1 MDGASVMRRNA
12 RGLINKC
19 CTTRS
24 HDPSRTTYFPNS
36 HRSKHASTHNEKKDP
51 VDSLRVLISIA
62 IGGHACFGSTRD
74 TPPFCLCDRI
84 TLMTTWHY
92 WWGPGTNSW
101 ISRLVWARGDARW
114 AEPLE
119 FGVHHPW
126 AVLVEVAACDS
137 NSQGS
142 RLGRPVDDVQVHQST
157 KCTCFCHSTWLGLSR
172 SLDDLEIRFSRL
184 KSVESQ
190 ATRCDVIQKWSCDSN
205 METPRNTHMVLM
217 RTPVRISR
225 V

>member
-1 MDGASVMRRNA
+1 MKRNA

-19 CTTRS
+19 SATRRR
-24 HDPSRTTYFPNS
+24 DPSSTYYFPNP

-62 IGGHACFGSTRD
+62 IGDHACFGSTRD

-92 WWGPGTNSW
+92 WWEPGTNSW

-126 AVLVEVAACDS
+126 AVLVETRIRKGQDSAARLTTCRYRRVRSVPAFATLYGLAYHAGSIGDS
-137 NSQGS
+137 I
-142 RLGRPVDDVQVHQST
+142 
-157 KCTCFCHSTWLGLSR
+157 
-172 SLDDLEIRFSRL
+172 LE
-184 KSVESQ
+184 SVESQ
-190 ATRCDVIQKWSCDSN
+190 ATRCDVNQEWSCDPN
-205 METPRNTHMVLM
+205 METPRNTHMLLM
-217 RTPVRISR
+217 RTRTDFDTRYFIVAIA
-225 V
+225 